1 MIDELHVRDVALIR
15 EATLYPAHGLTV
27 VTGETG
33 AGKTALLFALK
44 LLSGER
50 ADASMVRDGASSLQV
65 TGRFFFG
72 RPDNGLKASCS
83 DAEPQAA
90 SGEGVV
96 ADRVLTVDGRSRV
109 HVDGAMAGVARL
121 AATIGSTIDLCGQ
134 HEHQRLLKSSN
145 HRAML
150 DAWMGDAVAA
160 VFGEYAQAYQNAQAA
175 AKAVE
180 AVRTAGLLDGDRIEQ
195 SRFVLRRIDEVSP
208 SEDEYDELRALVP
221 KLENAEA
228 LTQAVSG
235 AHAAL
240 ADDGG
245 ALDAVGRAAALLES
259 AASVDPALGEAAG
272 SLREASYIVE
282 DVVRDVRGYCDGIEY
297 DGVKLEELQERMG
310 DLQGL
315 MRTWGPTMAEVL
327 QARDN
332 AKETVTA
339 VEGFEERLASARK
352 TQDEAEKRLAQ
363 AASSLHAARVN
374 AAPGFDR
381 AVNAQMDRLELGG
394 AGLECSVENLPRE
407 KWTSNGSD
415 RVEFMFR
422 PGIGLGARPLGKI
435 ASGGEAS
442 RVMLAIKVVL
452 GDADDVETL
461 VFDEVDAGVGGSAA
475 RALADVLVDLAR
487 THQVIVVTHLAQ
499 VAVMGDV
506 QYVVSKSSGE
516 KPETALQP
524 VLEEDRVA
532 EIARMLS
539 GDTGDAS
546 LAHARQMLD
555 EAAR

>member
-15 EATLYPAHGLTV
+15 EATLYPARGLTV

-50 ADASMVRDGASSLQV
+50 ADASMVRDGASSLRV
-65 TGRFFFG
+65 TGRFFFTHS
-72 RPDNGLKASCS
+72 DNEAQASHVDPGS
-83 DAEPQAA
+83 SIVQD
-90 SGEGVV
+90 EGVV

-109 HVDGAMAGVARL
+109 HVDGVIAGVGQL

-134 HEHQRLLKSSN
+134 HEHQRLLKASN

-150 DAWMGDAVAA
+150 DAWAGDAVSTPLSCY
-160 VFGEYAQAYQNAQAA
+160 EQAYRNAQTAA
-175 AKAVE
+175 QAVE
-180 AVRTAGLLDGDRIEQ
+180 AVRAAGQLDDARIEQ
-195 SRFVLRRIDEVSP
+195 ARFVLRRIDEVSP
-208 SEDEYDELRALVP
+208 SEEEYDELRALVP
-221 KLENAEA
+221 KLENAES
-228 LTQAVSG
+228 LIQAVSG

-240 ADDGG
+240 ADDSG
-245 ALDAVGRAAALLES
+245 ALDAIGRAAALLES
-259 AASVDPALGEAAG
+259 AASIDPVLGNAAE

-282 DVVRDVRGYCDGIEY
+282 DVVRDVRGYNDGLEY
-297 DGVKLEELQERMG
+297 DGAKLEELQERMG

-327 QARDN
+327 RTRDTAR
-332 AKETVTA
+332 ETVAA
-339 VEGFEERLASARK
+339 VEGFEERLTVARK
-352 TQDEAEKRLAQ
+352 EQDKAEKHLAK
-363 AASSLHAARVN
+363 AASTLHVAR
-374 AAPGFDR
+374 ADSAPGFDA

-394 AGLECSVENLPRE
+394 AGLECSVADLPRE
-407 KWTSNGSD
+407 KWTLDGPD
-415 RVEFMFR
+415 HVEFMFR
-422 PGIGLGARPLGKI
+422 PGAGLGARPLGKI

-499 VAVMGDV
+499 VAVMGNV
-506 QYVVSKSSGE
+506 QYVVCKSSGE

-524 VLEEDRVA
+524 VSGDDRVA

-546 LAHARQMLD
+546 LAHARQMLE